1 MVLLLF
7 SLLAV
12 TSKKQINKQKHCVLV
27 LHTVDATCSHSFN
40 SIFSYESYKRI
51 FLDLDGLAI
60 RLTNKKKVNKQR
72 NKTKTK
78 KINKNT
84 QKYYERKMG
93 KK

>member
-1 MVLLLF
+1 MPRAHIVSILF
-7 SLLAV
+7 FL
-12 TSKKQINKQKHCVLV
+12 TNR
-27 LHTVDATCSHSFN
+27 T
-40 SIFSYESYKRI
+40 KRI